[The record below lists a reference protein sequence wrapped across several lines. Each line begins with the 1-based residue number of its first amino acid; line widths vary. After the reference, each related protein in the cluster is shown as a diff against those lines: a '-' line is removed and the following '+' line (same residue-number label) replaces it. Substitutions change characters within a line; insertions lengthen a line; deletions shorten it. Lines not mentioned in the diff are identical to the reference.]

1 MDQLQKASQRAT
13 TLRELL
19 EHYSRAYYQEAT
31 SLVSDREFDL
41 LMQELTQLERQHPQL
56 RTDNSPTQRVGDDSH
71 DGFRKVPHRVP
82 MLSLDNTY
90 SLEELQDF
98 DRRVREG
105 LGHAP
110 AYSVELKY
118 DGLSLAVIYRG
129 GKLVQAITR
138 GNGSTGD
145 DVTENARC
153 ILNLP
158 QALEGTGYPERLE
171 MRGEVFVPRAT
182 FARLNQEREAEN
194 QKIRT
199 QNERLLADGK
209 RPKKELEP
217 YANARNLA
225 SGSLKLRT
233 DYQSEILA
241 AQEKYA
247 GRAEQEERAL
257 ARIRA
262 KEEAAREDLRN
273 RGLECALYYVVQ
285 EEDEEGSHVDSLE
298 KARGWGLPVVER
310 LRLCHDIDGVFA
322 TVEEW
327 GAERNNFPFDTDGI
341 VVKVNDYADQATLGL
356 TSKSPRW
363 AIAYKFPTERV
374 TTPLLGVEFQV
385 GRTGAVTPV
394 ALLEAVR
401 LGGSTVRRATLH
413 NADEM
418 ARLDL
423 RAHDWVEVEKGGEV
437 IPKIVGV
444 SPSHRKED
452 DERIAYPSHC
462 PACGAKLERNPGEA
476 RHYCPNGMACP
487 PQITGAIEHFAS
499 KKAMN
504 IVGLGEE
511 TVQTLYEADLLH
523 EVLDLYA
530 LSARQVHEAIKRP
543 SSGGE
548 ARRDEPGGEIL
559 ESASKLVQAIKKSKQ
574 QPFERL
580 LFALGIRHIGT
591 TTATKLARTFGSLR
605 AVAAASLEEL
615 VAVPDIGEIVGQEV
629 YSYFRSEVSGRL
641 MDRIEALGLR
651 TTADEAEA
659 EERVSDILAGERVV
673 VSGKFDAYSRDE
685 LKALVAAHGGTI
697 ASGVSGKTSL
707 IIAGRDMGASKL
719 KKAQELGIRIVGEEE
734 FGKMIGRE

>member
-1 MDQLQKASQRAT
+1 MGEMESARQRVEE
-13 TLRELL
+13 LRGLL
-19 EHYSRAYYQEAT
+19 EEYNKAYYREGV

-41 LMQELTQLERQHPQL
+41 LMQELTQLERLHPEL
-56 RTDNSPTQRVGDDSH
+56 LTEDSPTQRVGDDSS

-98 DRRVREG
+98 DRRVREA
-105 LGHAP
+105 LDHTP
-110 AYSVELKY
+110 RYSVELKY
-118 DGLSLAVIYRG
+118 DGLSIALIYREG
-129 GKLVQAITR
+129 RLVQAITR
-138 GNGSTGD
+138 GNGSMGD

-158 QALEGTGYPERLE
+158 QELKGEGYPATLE

-182 FARLNQEREAEN
+182 FTRLNEERERA
-194 QKIRT
+194 
-199 QNERLLADGK
+199 NEGLRAAG
-209 RPKKELEP
+209 KKELEP

-233 DYQSEILA
+233 DYRAEVVAIR
-241 AQEKYA
+241 EKYA
-247 GRAEQEERAL
+247 QKIAREGDEKKRTSLARQEENAVKRAV
-257 ARIRA
+257 A
-262 KEEAAREDLRN
+262 KGEAAHESLKN

-285 EEDEEGSHVDSLE
+285 EGDVAGSHVGSLE
-298 KARGWGLPVVER
+298 EARAWGLPVVER
-310 LRLCHDIDGVFA
+310 LRLCQDIDEVFA
-322 TVEEW
+322 TIEEW
-327 GAERNNFPFDTDGI
+327 GSERNDFPFDTDGI
-341 VVKVNDYADQATLGL
+341 VVKVNAYADQAALGL

-394 ALLEAVR
+394 ANLEAVH

-418 ARLDL
+418 ERLDL
-423 RAHDWVEVEKGGEV
+423 REHDWVEVEKGGEV

-444 SPSHRKED
+444 SMDHRREAGS
-452 DERIAYPSHC
+452 RILYPSHC
-462 PACGAKLERNPGEA
+462 PACGAKLERNEGEA
-476 RHYCPNGMACP
+476 RHYCPNSMSCP

-504 IVGLGEE
+504 IMGLGEE
-511 TVQTLYEADLLH
+511 TVQALYEAGLLR
-523 EVLDLYA
+523 EVLDLYDLRA
-530 LSARQVHEAIKRP
+530 EQLPGIGRFGQDSAN
-543 SSGGE
+543 
-548 ARRDEPGGEIL
+548 
-559 ESASKLVQAIKKSKQ
+559 KLVQAIEKSKQ

-605 AVAAASLEEL
+605 TIASASLEEL
-615 VAVPDIGEIVGQEV
+615 IAVPDVGEIVGQEV
-629 YSYFRSEVSGRL
+629 YSYFRSEKSEAL
-641 MDRIEALGLR
+641 MNRIEALGLR
-651 TTADEAEA
+651 TTADEKEA
-659 EERVSDILAGERVV
+659 VEVVSEVLAGEKVV

-697 ASGVSGKTSL
+697 ASSVSSKTSL
-707 IIAGRDMGASKL
+707 IVAGRDMGASKL
-719 KKAQELGIRIVGEEE
+719 KKAQELGIRIVNEEE